1 MIHQIVSAGK
11 CWTLLWAC
19 LNRSSLQTFSN
30 FFSILSFS
38 SYQNNPVPK
47 ASEFKVDSFQFDDFS
62 LEPDQMLKASLR
74 MFIDCGFIHEFH
86 IDYEVIKISPSYTN
100 LLICFCNQRIV
111 FDC

>member
-1 MIHQIVSAGK
+1 MGD
-11 CWTLLWAC
+11 WGEGTLSPLPSLPFLLSLFLAP
-19 LNRSSLQTFSN
+19 LSPPRFTPATHSSFQTFSN
-30 FFSILSFS
+30 LFPILSFT

-86 IDYEVIKISPSYTN
+86 IDYEVIKVSPS
-100 LLICFCNQRIV
+100 
-111 FDC
+111 